1 MTGLVRYLWLLIAT
15 IALPAWVHWPYV
27 VGEID
32 LASVEITTSSRFL
45 FELWLST
52 SFAFLLVVLPATLWR
67 RWRQRRRGGR
77 PRDAWFAAAAT
88 VAATLLALHGNLTS
102 YAPFYGN
109 TWALWEPTFELFLPH
124 GLSVLAILAL
134 TIALET
140 WLAQRSPYAAPAS
153 LPPVPAQAGR

>member
-1 MTGLVRYLWLLIAT
+1 MTTFARYLWLLVAA

-32 LASVEITTSSRFL
+32 LASVEIMTSTRFL
-45 FELWLST
+45 FELALST
-52 SFAFLLVVLPATLWR
+52 SFGFVLLVLPWSLWLR
-67 RWRQRRRGGR
+67 RRQRRRGVL
-77 PRDAWFAAAAT
+77 PRDTWIAAT
-88 VAATLLALHGNLTS
+88 AMALATLLGLHSNMTM

-134 TIALET
+134 TIALEAIS
-140 WLAQRSPYAAPAS
+140 AQRALRAV
-153 LPPVPAQAGR
+153 VPATASSGQS